1 MEILTKIFLVHQL
14 NVTVQTLDW
23 IRITHV
29 SQRWREIAINFPGL
43 WIHIPFH
50 RPKWAKE
57 MIARSQ
63 RACPIVKAVYNPSLY
78 PSEAQLLKSFLQQH
92 LFRVQVLEIRGTDSQ
107 LLVKLF
113 QDIQPTSVP
122 CLSTLTLSGA
132 WHELGTEP
140 SAVLESLQILNSRLL
155 NTNSLRKVEVP
166 TTLR

>member
-1 MEILTKIFLVHQL
+1 
-14 NVTVQTLDW
+14 
-23 IRITHV
+23 
-29 SQRWREIAINFPGL
+29 
-43 WIHIPFH
+43 
-50 RPKWAKE
+50 